1 MLILEK
7 RDPATVDPPASGKF
21 AIFIDSVSGH
31 MVCKDST
38 DTITV
43 LSANPIP

>member
-7 RDPATVDPPASGKF
+7 RDPANVDPPVAGKF
-21 AIFIDSVSGH
+21 AIFIDSTNGH
-31 MVCKDST
+31 LTAKDST
-38 DTITV
+38 DTLTI

>member
-1 MLILEK
+1 MIILEK
-7 RDPATVDPPASGKF
+7 RDPANVDPPVAGKY
-21 AIFIDSVSGH
+21 AIFIDSVTGH
-31 MVCKDST
+31 LSAKDST